1 MSRTSF
7 VSTAA
12 VLAALTLASRLLGF
26 GRWLVFS
33 KTVGDTCL
41 GDVYTATN
49 KLPNVLFEVV
59 AGGVLA
65 GVVVPV
71 VARHLGAGRQT
82 EAARTT
88 SALFGWTLLVLTPAA
103 MIALVGAPL
112 YARTF
117 VSASCD
123 GGVAVGTAL
132 LMIFAPQIW
141 LYGLAVVAAGVLQAH
156 HRFVAAALAPLL
168 SAVVVILGYLIFAA
182 VAPTAGV
189 DDPSRLSATSVAVL
203 GWGTTAGVVVLAAT
217 TVIPLGRVGVRL
229 RPTLRFAA
237 GDAGQIGRIAGAGVT
252 GLVAQQLTTLLA
264 IWVAQRSGDPGA
276 VTRNEWA
283 NAIYLLPYAVL
294 VAPLLQVVFPR
305 LTQVADHGWTA
316 TADTLR
322 AVGRPVVVLAGLGAA
337 VLAAT
342 AVPVARV
349 FVLGPGSGRTEALAW
364 PIAAFAPAVLGFSLL
379 GLANRVLLSH
389 RLARATGTMTVTAW
403 LVVAAG
409 VGLTAALDLGTRT
422 VTAIAAA
429 TSVGMI
435 VGAVV
440 GWLAIR
446 RAAGDVR
453 FGLGRTLAA
462 VLPLTVVVGAL
473 VGWPARAAA
482 DLALVPALLAALA
495 AAAAATLLY
504 GGTVLVV
511 DRGLL
516 RDVLALRR
524 RRPAPEDHAPGG
536 RR

>member
-1 MSRTSF
+1 MSRRS
-7 VSTAA
+7 VASTAA
-12 VLAALTLASRLLGF
+12 VLAALTLASRVLGF

-49 KLPNVLFEVV
+49 KLPNVLFEIV

-88 SALFGWTLLVLTPAA
+88 SALLGWTLLVLTPAA
-103 MIALVGAPL
+103 VLALVGAPL

-117 VSASCD
+117 VTASCD

-132 LMIFAPQIW
+132 LLIFAPQIW

-168 SAVVVILGYLIFAA
+168 SAAVVIVAYLVFAA

-189 DDPSRLSATSVAVL
+189 DDPARLSRTAVAVL
-203 GWGTTAGVVVLAAT
+203 GWGTTAGVVVLAT
-217 TVIPLGRVGVRL
+217 TTMIPLGRLGVRL
-229 RPTLRFAA
+229 RPTLRFAT
-237 GDAGQIGRIAGAGVT
+237 GDAGQIGRIAGAGIA
-252 GLVAQQLTTLLA
+252 GLMAQQLTTLLA
-264 IWVAQRSGDPGA
+264 VWVAQRSGDPGA

-305 LTQVADHGWTA
+305 LTEVADQGWTA

-349 FVLGPGSGRTEALAW
+349 FVLGPGSGRTEALAG
-364 PIAAFAPAVLGFSLL
+364 PIVAFAPAVLGFSLL

-389 RLARATGTMTVTAW
+389 RLARATGVMTVTGW

-409 VGLTAALDLGTRT
+409 VGVAAALDLGPAT

-429 TSVGMI
+429 TSLGMV

-440 GWLAIR
+440 GWAAIR
-446 RAAGDVR
+446 RAAGEVR
-453 FGLGRTLAA
+453 FGLGRTFAA
-462 VLPLTVVVGAL
+462 VLPLTVVVGVV

-482 DLALVPALLAALA
+482 DLTLGPALLVALA
-495 AAAAATLLY
+495 AAAGATLLY
-504 GGTVLVV
+504 GGAVLAV
-511 DRGLL
+511 DRSLL

-524 RRPAPEDHAPGG
+524 RRQVPADESGEPAP
-536 RR
+536 

>member
-1 MSRTSF
+1 LSRRG
-7 VSTAA
+7 VASTAA

-49 KLPNVLFEVV
+49 KLPNVLFEIV

-71 VARHLGAGRQT
+71 VARHLGAGRDT

-88 SALFGWTLLVLTPAA
+88 SALLGWTLVVLTPAA
-103 MIALVGAPL
+103 LVALVGAPL
-112 YARTF
+112 YARVF
-117 VSASCD
+117 VSSSCA
-123 GGVAVGTAL
+123 GGVGVGAAL
-132 LMIFAPQIW
+132 LMIFAPQVW

-168 SAVVVILGYLIFAA
+168 SAAVVIAAYLVFAA
-182 VAPTAGV
+182 VASPAGV
-189 DDPSRLSATSVAVL
+189 DDPALLSGTAVAVL

-217 TVIPLGRVGVRL
+217 TVVPLSRLGVRL
-229 RPTLRFAA
+229 RPTLRFAP
-237 GDAGQIGRIAGAGVT
+237 GDAGQIGRIAGAGVV
-252 GLVAQQLTTLLA
+252 GLVAQQLTTLFA
-264 IWVAQRSGDPGA
+264 VWVAQRSGDPGA

-283 NAIYLLPYAVL
+283 NAVYLLPYAVL

-305 LTQVADHGWTA
+305 LTEVADEGWDATA
-316 TADTLR
+316 TTLR
-322 AVGRPVVVLAGLGAA
+322 SVGRPVVVLAGLGAA

-349 FVLGPGSGRTEALAW
+349 FVLGPGSGRTEALAL

-389 RLARATGTMTVTAW
+389 RRARATGVMTVTGW
-403 LVVAAG
+403 LVVAVG
-409 VGLTAALDLGTRT
+409 VGVTAALDLGSAT
-422 VTAIAAA
+422 VTGIAAA
-429 TSVGMI
+429 TSVGMAA
-435 VGAVV
+435 GAVV
-440 GWLAIR
+440 GWVAIR
-446 RAAGDVR
+446 RAAGGVR

-462 VLPLTVVVGAL
+462 VLPLSVVVGVL

-482 DLALVPALLAALA
+482 ELSLGPALLAALA
-495 AAAAATLLY
+495 AAAVATVLY
-504 GGTVLVV
+504 AGTVLAV

-524 RRPAPEDHAPGG
+524 RANAGAR
-536 RR
+536 